1 MGRAQGLVRCP
12 SMVGRSG
19 DVSMRV
25 LAFEDSYNIEKIL
38 LEGGVDLIDW
48 EILQYWNTMDCF
60 ERIENFQPDL
70 LLLDHY
76 IPPVKGLEVLR
87 SLLELVSSDKI
98 QRPKLILGISSSS
111 AANEAMESAGADGS
125 IGKFQLANHEVWRN

>member
-1 MGRAQGLVRCP
+1 MGRARGLVRCP
-12 SMVGRSG
+12 SMVGTPG
-19 DVSMRV
+19 DVRMRV
-25 LAFEDSYNIEKIL
+25 LVFEDSYDIEKIL
-38 LEGGVDLIDW
+38 LEDGVDLSDW

-87 SLLELVSSDKI
+87 SLLELVAADQI

-125 IGKFQLANHEVWRN
+125 IGKFQLAKHEVWKN

>member
-1 MGRAQGLVRCP
+1 MGRARGLVRSP
-12 SMVGRSG
+12 SLVGSSG

-25 LAFEDSYNIEKIL
+25 LAFEDSYDIEKIL
-38 LEGGVDLIDW
+38 LEDGVDLSNW

-60 ERIENFQPDL
+60 DRVEEFKPDL

-76 IPPVKGLEVLR
+76 IPPKKGLEVLR
-87 SLLELVSSDKI
+87 GLLELVAAEQI

>member
-1 MGRAQGLVRCP
+1 MGGARGLVQCP
-12 SMVGRSG
+12 SMVGSSG

-25 LAFEDSYNIEKIL
+25 LAFEDSYDIENIL
-38 LEGGVDLIDW
+38 VEGGIDLSNC
-48 EILQYWNTMDCF
+48 EFLQYWNTMDCF

-87 SLLELVSSDKI
+87 GLLELVSSKKI

-111 AANEAMESAGADGS
+111 AANQAMESEGADGS
-125 IGKFQLANHEVWRN
+125 IAKFQLANHEVWKL

>member
-1 MGRAQGLVRCP
+1 MGRARGLVRRP
-12 SMVGRSG
+12 SMVGSSG

-38 LEGGVDLIDW
+38 AEGGIDLSNC
-48 EILQYWNTMDCF
+48 EFLQYWNTMDCF
-60 ERIENFQPDL
+60 ERIDNFQPDL

-87 SLLELVSSDKI
+87 GLLELVSSDKI
-98 QRPKLILGISSSS
+98 QRPKWILGISSSS
-111 AANEAMESAGADGS
+111 AANQAMESAGADGS
-125 IGKFQLANHEVWRN
+125 IAKFQLADHEVWKL

>member
-1 MGRAQGLVRCP
+1 MVRGASLV
-12 SMVGRSG
+12 GTSG
-19 DVSMRV
+19 DVNMRV
-25 LAFEDSYNIEKIL
+25 LAFEDSYDIEKIL
-38 LEGGVDLIDW
+38 VEGGVDLSDW

-87 SLLELVSSDKI
+87 GLLELVAADQI
-98 QRPKLILGISSSS
+98 QRPRMILGISSSS
-111 AANEAMESAGADGS
+111 AANEAMEYAGADGS
-125 IGKFQLANHEVWRN
+125 IGKFQLANHEVWKN

>member
-1 MGRAQGLVRCP
+1 MGRARDLVRRP
-12 SMVGRSG
+12 SMVGSSG

-25 LAFEDSYNIEKIL
+25 LAFEDSYDIEKIL
-38 LEGGVDLIDW
+38 LEGGVDLSNW

-60 ERIENFQPDL
+60 ERIDNFQPDL

-87 SLLELVSSDKI
+87 GLLELVSSDKI

-111 AANEAMESAGADGS
+111 AANEAMVSAGADSS

>member
-1 MGRAQGLVRCP
+1 MGT
-12 SMVGRSG
+12 SG
-19 DVSMRV
+19 DVSMRI
-25 LAFEDSYNIEKIL
+25 LAFEDSYDIEKIL
-38 LEGGVDLIDW
+38 IEGGVDLSDW
-48 EILQYWNTMDCF
+48 ELLQYWNTMDCF

-87 SLLELVSSDKI
+87 GLLELVSSKKI

>member
-1 MGRAQGLVRCP
+1 MGRARGLVRRP
-12 SMVGRSG
+12 SMVGSSG

-38 LEGGVDLIDW
+38 LKVELISV
-48 EILQYWNTMDCF
+48 IV
-60 ERIENFQPDL
+60 NFCNIGTQWIASKGL
-70 LLLDHY
+70 TTSTRLTSSDHY

-87 SLLELVSSDKI
+87 GLLELVSSDKI

-111 AANEAMESAGADGS
+111 VQMMRWNQRGQM
-125 IGKFQLANHEVWRN
+125 VP

>member
-1 MGRAQGLVRCP
+1 
-12 SMVGRSG
+12 
-19 DVSMRV
+19 MRV
-25 LAFEDSYNIEKIL
+25 LAFEDSYDIEKIL
-38 LEGGVDLIDW
+38 VEGGVDLSDW

>member
-1 MGRAQGLVRCP
+1 MGRARDLVRRP
-12 SMVGRSG
+12 SMVGSSG

-25 LAFEDSYNIEKIL
+25 LAFEDSYDIEKIL
-38 LEGGVDLIDW
+38 LEGGVDLSNW

-60 ERIENFQPDL
+60 ERIDNFQPDL

-87 SLLELVSSDKI
+87 GLLELVSSDKI

-111 AANEAMESAGADGS
+111 AANQAMESAGADGS
-125 IGKFQLANHEVWRN
+125 IGKFQLANHEVWKL

>member
-1 MGRAQGLVRCP
+1 MGRARGLVRSP
-12 SMVGRSG
+12 SLVGSSG

-25 LAFEDSYNIEKIL
+25 LAFEDSYDIEKIL
-38 LEGGVDLIDW
+38 LEGGVDLSNW

-60 ERIENFQPDL
+60 DRVEEFKPDL

-76 IPPVKGLEVLR
+76 IPPKKGLEVLR
-87 SLLELVSSDKI
+87 GLLELVAAEQI

>member
-1 MGRAQGLVRCP
+1 MGGARGLVRCP
-12 SMVGRSG
+12 SMVGSSG

-25 LAFEDSYNIEKIL
+25 LAFEDSYDIEKIL
-38 LEGGVDLIDW
+38 LEGGVNLSNW

-87 SLLELVSSDKI
+87 GLLELVSSDKI

-111 AANEAMESAGADGS
+111 AANEEMESEGADGS

>member
-1 MGRAQGLVRCP
+1 MGGARGLVRCP
-12 SMVGRSG
+12 SMVGSSG

-25 LAFEDSYNIEKIL
+25 LAFEDSYDVENIL
-38 LEGGVDLIDW
+38 VEGGIDLSDC
-48 EILQYWNTMDCF
+48 EFLQYWNTMDCF

-76 IPPVKGLEVLR
+76 IPPIKGLEVLR
-87 SLLELVSSDKI
+87 GLLGLVAAGQI

-111 AANEAMESAGADGS
+111 AANDAMESEGADGS
-125 IGKFQLANHEVWRN
+125 IAKFQLANHEVWKL

>member
-1 MGRAQGLVRCP
+1 MGT
-12 SMVGRSG
+12 SG

-25 LAFEDSYNIEKIL
+25 LAFEDSYDIEKIL
-38 LEGGVDLIDW
+38 VEGGVDLSDW
-48 EILQYWNTMDCF
+48 EILQHWNTMDCF

>member
-1 MGRAQGLVRCP
+1 
-12 SMVGRSG
+12 
-19 DVSMRV
+19 MRV
-25 LAFEDSYNIEKIL
+25 LVFEDSYDIEKIL

-87 SLLELVSSDKI
+87 SLLELVAADQI

-111 AANEAMESAGADGS
+111 AANEAMESVGADGS
-125 IGKFQLANHEVWRN
+125 IGKFQLAKHEVWKN

>member
-1 MGRAQGLVRCP
+1 
-12 SMVGRSG
+12 MVGSSG

-25 LAFEDSYNIEKIL
+25 LAFEDSYDIEKIL
-38 LEGGVDLIDW
+38 LEGGVDLSDW

-70 LLLDHY
+70 LLLGHY

-87 SLLELVSSDKI
+87 GLLELVSSDKI

-111 AANEAMESAGADGS
+111 AANETMESAGADGS

>member
-1 MGRAQGLVRCP
+1 
-12 SMVGRSG
+12 
-19 DVSMRV
+19 MRV
-25 LAFEDSYNIEKIL
+25 LAFEDSYDIEKIL

-48 EILQYWNTMDCF
+48 EIVQYWNTMDCF
-60 ERIENFQPDL
+60 ERIDNFQPDL

-87 SLLELVSSDKI
+87 GLLELVSSDKI

-111 AANEAMESAGADGS
+111 AANQAMESAGADGS